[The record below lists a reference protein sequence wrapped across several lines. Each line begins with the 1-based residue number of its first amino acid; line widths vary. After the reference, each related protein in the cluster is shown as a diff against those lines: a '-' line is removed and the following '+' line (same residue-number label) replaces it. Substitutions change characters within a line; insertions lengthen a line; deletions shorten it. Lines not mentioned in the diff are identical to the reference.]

1 MDLNPTSLSLATI
14 PLAAVF
20 RALLG
25 LMLLCGIAW
34 ALSAHRRR
42 FPWRVVL
49 GGLGLQIGLAVILLW
64 IPVTA
69 RIFEH
74 LARLVT
80 TAIGMAGEGSAFLFG
95 SLADPAGPVGFVFA
109 FRVLPVIV
117 YFAALMSVLYHL
129 GVMQRIVAA
138 MAWVMRRSL
147 GVSGAEAVTVAAN
160 VLVGQTEA
168 PLCIRPFLPRLTT
181 SQLMVVMASGF
192 ATIAGS
198 VFAGYVEFLGGTDP
212 DRQVL
217 FAKHLMTASLMSAPA
232 AFVMAKILLPETEPE
247 PAETLSAQ
255 PVDERPAVNSIDAVV
270 VGATDGLRLA
280 LNVGA
285 MLVAFIA
292 ILALLDWPIAALG
305 DLRWIEAWRESHGF
319 GSWSVQGGLGLLFR
333 PIAWIIGAPAAD
345 VDVVGRLLGTSVVAT
360 EFVAYLDLSQ
370 LIADGGISRRGMVV
384 ATYALCGFAN
394 IPSMAIQ
401 IGGLGAIAPERR
413 AELSRIAPRAL
424 VAGLLACWSTAT
436 VAGMAIGEG

>member
-1 MDLNPTSLSLATI
+1 MSGPISI
-14 PLAAVF
+14 HLAAVPTVETIG
-20 RALLG
+20 RAMLG
-25 LMLLCGIAW
+25 LVLLCGIAW
-34 ALSAHRRR
+34 ALSADRRR

-49 GGLGLQIGLAVILLW
+49 GGLGLQIGLAVLLLGV
-64 IPVTA
+64 PATA
-69 RIFEH
+69 RLFEH
-74 LARLVT
+74 LAGLVT
-80 TAIGMAGEGSAFLFG
+80 VAIGMAGEGSTFLFG
-95 SLADPAGPVGFVFA
+95 SLADPAGPAGFVFA

-117 YFAALMSVLYHL
+117 YFAAVMSVLYHL
-129 GVMQRIVAA
+129 GIMQRVVAG
-138 MAWVMRRSL
+138 MAWVMRRTL

-168 PLCIRPFLPRLTT
+168 PLCIRPFLPRLTM

-198 VFAGYVEFLGGTDP
+198 VFAGYVEFLGGADP

-232 AFVMAKILLPETEPE
+232 AFVMAKILLPETEAE

-255 PVDERPAVNSIDAVV
+255 PMDDRPAANAIDAVV

-305 DLRWIEAWRESHGF
+305 DQRWIEAWRVNHGY
-319 GSWSVQGGLGLLFR
+319 GEWSVQGGLGLLFR
-333 PIAWIIGAPAAD
+333 PIAWIIGVPSGD
-345 VDVVGRLLGTSVVAT
+345 VDEVGRLLGTSVVAT
-360 EFVAYLDLSQ
+360 EFVAYLDLSK
-370 LIADGGISRRGMVV
+370 LIASGEISARGMIVE
-384 ATYALCGFAN
+384 TYALCGFAN

-413 AELSRIAPRAL
+413 EDLSRIAPRAL
-424 VAGLLACWSTAT
+424 VAGLLACWCTAT
-436 VAGMAIGEG
+436 VAGAVVGGG